1 VISLKI
7 FVLLSRT
14 NATEIAVFDD
24 LDEIMR
30 ETVGHSL
37 ADLHSFQTPAAQGQY
52 RFNSVLEALDIMDY
66 PLNDVTAVITQIPSL
81 VLPPGIYLADG
92 KLLGRLSDSVMEEN
106 HFRAGVFAAY
116 YLSEYINEKYGVENI
131 PLVMEPALAN
141 EITQENSMSGLRG
154 LIRIPRFNAL
164 SQRVAVANFAWGE
177 YRKRSNDVRVIV
189 VHLGREI
196 SVCAYDMGR
205 IIDCNSPQDGEGPFS
220 PTTCGALP
228 LDALIDLCYSGIY
241 DMDEII
247 AIISQKSGLSAYMK
261 DVSLE
266 RVSEEYRSGNKRVVF
281 LVKAMAFKVARE
293 IAARAAA
300 LDGKVQAVLLTGHW
314 GTFPEFVEEIASRAS
329 WIAPVKNYVT
339 KGELWVLAGTA
350 LQTYAGG
357 IEILLYGSDR
367 K

>member
-37 ADLHSFQTPAAQGQY
+37 ADLHSFSTPADEGQY
-52 RFNSVLEALDIMDY
+52 RFNAVQGELDMMDY
-66 PLNDVTAVITQIPSL
+66 SLKDMAVVMTLISSL
-81 VLPPGIYLADG
+81 VLPPGVYLADG
-92 KLLGRLSDSVMEEN
+92 KLLARLSGNVMEEN

-116 YLSEYINEKYGVENI
+116 YLSEYINERYGVENI

-141 EITQENSMSGLRG
+141 EITQENSLSGLRG
-154 LIRIPRFNAL
+154 LARIPRFNAL
-164 SQRVAVANFAWGE
+164 SQRVAVANFAWYE
-177 YRKRSNDVRVIV
+177 YRKHSNDVRVIV
-189 VHLGREI
+189 AHLGKEI
-196 SVCAYDMGR
+196 SVSAYDMGR

-220 PTTCGALP
+220 PATCGALP
-228 LDALIDLCYSGIY
+228 IDALIDLCYSGRY
-241 DMDEII
+241 DMDEMI
-247 AIISQKSGLSAYMK
+247 AMISQKSGLSAYLR

-266 RVSEEYRSGNKRVVF
+266 SVSGEYRAGNKKVVF
-281 LVKAMAFKVARE
+281 LVKAMAFKTARE

-300 LDGKVQAVLLTGHW
+300 LDGKAQTVVLTGHW
-314 GTFPEFVEEIASRAS
+314 CAFPEFVEEIASRVS

-339 KGELWVLAGTA
+339 KGELWVLAGA
-350 LQTYAGG
+350 AMQAYAGD